1 VAASVRLNSG
11 GRGDDIDR
19 TILFPTLEVHRT
31 NPHSRAT
38 AGVVMAIGGF
48 GWWATVTPLYY
59 RAIDEVP
66 IGELLAWRVISGL
79 PALWILLWAS
89 RRLPEWWAALRDS
102 RVLGVLAVSAVL
114 IAINW
119 VVFVWAVVDNRLSE
133 ASLGYYINPLFSV
146 ALGMIFLGERMRAAQ
161 WVAVVLAAVGVGV
174 LAWRLGGVPWIS
186 LTLAGSFGLY
196 GFTRKLVPAAAAPG
210 LAVEMLLLFP
220 FMVVLLYMDH
230 AAHGNAMLAG
240 PWWVSLLLLLGGVI
254 TIVPLVLFAGCTKR
268 LRLATVGLLQ
278 YIAPTGQL
286 LMAVLLFGEAF
297 GTERAIAFAFI
308 WAAVLTYS
316 ADSIRHA
323 RQGYAPRVNVP
334 GEG

>member
-1 VAASVRLNSG
+1 MAGTVP
-11 GRGDDIDR
+11 
-19 TILFPTLEVHRT
+19 FPTLEGRHTRQQA
-31 NPHSRAT
+31 HAT
-38 AGVVMAIGGF
+38 TGVIMAIGGF
-48 GWWATVTPLYY
+48 GWWATITPLYY

-66 IGELLAWRVISGL
+66 IGELIAWRVISGL
-79 PALWILLWAS
+79 PALWILLWAT
-89 RRLPEWWAALRDS
+89 RRLPQWWAALRDP

-114 IAINW
+114 ITINW

-146 ALGMIFLGERMRAAQ
+146 ALGMVFLGERMRAAQ
-161 WVAVVLAAVGVGV
+161 WVAVVLAAAGVAV

-196 GFTRKLVPAAAAPG
+196 GFTRKLVNAAAAPG

-220 FMVVLLYMDH
+220 FMIVLLYMDH
-230 AAHGNAMLAG
+230 RVHGNAMLAG
-240 PWWVSLLLLLGGVI
+240 PWWISMLLLLGGVI
-254 TIVPLVLFAGCTKR
+254 TIVPLVLFAGCTRR

-286 LMAVLLFGEAF
+286 LMAVLLFNEAF
-297 GTERAIAFAFI
+297 GWERAIAFAFI

-316 ADSIRHA
+316 VDSIRYA
-323 RQGYAPRVNVP
+323 RGGYVPRVNVP